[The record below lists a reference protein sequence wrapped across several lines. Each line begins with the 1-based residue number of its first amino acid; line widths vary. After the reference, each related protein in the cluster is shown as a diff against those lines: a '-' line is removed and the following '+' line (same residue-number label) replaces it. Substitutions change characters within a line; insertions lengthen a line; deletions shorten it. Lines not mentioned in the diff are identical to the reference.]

1 MASEIGH
8 AYLLPASSCRELDRK
23 ANETST
29 NMKIVNDAKVNT
41 TRAAQNTNNIQALL
55 HHTSYLVILF
65 DTFGAATSKSRAS
78 SGRHISRD
86 YNMNRF
92 LQYRKDSSADE
103 SPQEME
109 RSLPLFAVFWMACVC
124 FIFSV
129 MRCFGGYCKSRRRQ
143 EDQSEDYGD
152 TRPSLVQT
160 SGSSIKEVERR
171 KTLMHSFQRNQ
182 VTMVRICARHFR
194 FVISTEMIYFNELLF
209 PRPP

>member
-1 MASEIGH
+1 MH
-8 AYLLPASSCRELDRK
+8 SSG
-23 ANETST
+23 
-29 NMKIVNDAKVNT
+29 NDA
-41 TRAAQNTNNIQALL
+41 AA
-55 HHTSYLVILF
+55 
-65 DTFGAATSKSRAS
+65 
-78 SGRHISRD
+78 
-86 YNMNRF
+86 
-92 LQYRKDSSADE
+92 
-103 SPQEME
+103 PQEVGAPHG
-109 RSLPLFAVFWMACVC
+109 SVPLFVVFWIAILSFTWCLLK
-124 FIFSV
+124 
-129 MRCFGGYCKSRRRQ
+129 CFGGYCKSRRRQ